1 MDMFDGF
8 VFLEEKKKSLIPI
21 LCQYDFLSALTAA
34 FSITSWRKNRGAQ
47 ESCLALNSAMV
58 ENTEWGRKTIFTP
71 NDLEEFFQ
79 LLYPILKTTP
89 YDDPVLPD
97 FGEIKLN
104 YRSKYY
110 SVITGTGHTAPIFS
124 ALQFLEKISESACM
138 DAYTDSLLCYS
149 DYCID
154 FLKAKNTPIN
164 EDFSLHPQFESPTFD
179 YYENV
184 KDFMTEEKWTGLGT
198 PLLSMLAAESNEIV
212 RSHFF
217 SYNDH
222 YYPLFNPSLVID
234 YQTKILLTRPDREL
248 HSIVISSL
256 ADKLASIY
264 DSHDIKTDHTIRK
277 PLLLDNK
284 QPLLD
289 NKKSFAYLEDSNLI
303 VFLDCGNEHRIE
315 EEISAIYKAHT
326 EDGLSIVD
334 LEARIPGKGYKA
346 YHVDKEC
353 KLSIICF
360 DEHINVDQP
369 RIVLRGREEKRIYT
383 AIDLMYMLMFS
394 SEVSQI
400 AEFDSDE
407 KNSESQVLSWGGA
420 SDYFTVFLSEKGFI
434 SKGAIEYSNVYSE
447 VDTSAAHI
455 FSHYLELGGVF
466 PFHLSSTI
474 FADPECWNVI
484 CDDNSVYQFTRKV
497 KALPGGAL
505 FKYDNGCSVF
515 LSYNFFSILKESNIT
530 QSRLSLDMFRAVT
543 EKFFIEYHQDLSAIP
558 PLANTLVQF
567 CCHSLSN
574 QNPEHYVCCQKAKVS
589 SNKLVVDFEVNSSN
603 LYLVNERK
611 EEAIDS
617 SKLSELLS
625 FAKWII
631 YLQNSSDLCFH
642 TDSDT
647 KLIVED
653 DYRIDVELGE
663 NYSQTFEKESQRR
676 IIAEPFNLRGDNTDR
691 DFFEKVANAF
701 YEDLGV
707 HFKVLE
713 SVLHHLSDSSFS
725 HDNVEFDEIAP
736 NVIKAKATDVLND
749 YLSFV
754 VENVPVEDV
763 KSAYDF
769 LTIVPGQLKTICD
782 TTHPI
787 LPIWER
793 EKRNHCFAVRPIYM
807 SNNDYIYSPIIME
820 EVRKRWI
827 EGFLQF
833 YPPFEIGLER
843 TCTALYAWKNNYEHL
858 FSSEVEVLLK
868 ESGCEYA
875 KHDVDLRREDRRG
888 NHPTIDVLGDYDVIG
903 LNTTQKRIFI
913 IECKVLQ
920 PIGSVFEHSNQQKRF
935 FTKEKF
941 DEKFQKRIDYFSKV
955 AMSFFANHGY
965 DTEGFTIN
973 PYMVVNKVFSS
984 YYKHVQFPIVTFDE
998 LKREIQL

>member
-89 YDDPVLPD
+89 Y
-97 FGEIKLN
+97 
-104 YRSKYY
+104 
-110 SVITGTGHTAPIFS
+110 
-124 ALQFLEKISESACM
+124 
-138 DAYTDSLLCYS
+138 
-149 DYCID
+149 
-154 FLKAKNTPIN
+154 
-164 EDFSLHPQFESPTFD
+164 
-179 YYENV
+179 
-184 KDFMTEEKWTGLGT
+184 
-198 PLLSMLAAESNEIV
+198 
-212 RSHFF
+212 
-217 SYNDH
+217 
-222 YYPLFNPSLVID
+222 
-234 YQTKILLTRPDREL
+234 
-248 HSIVISSL
+248 
-256 ADKLASIY
+256 
-264 DSHDIKTDHTIRK
+264 
-277 PLLLDNK
+277 
-284 QPLLD
+284 
-289 NKKSFAYLEDSNLI
+289 
-303 VFLDCGNEHRIE
+303 
-315 EEISAIYKAHT
+315 
-326 EDGLSIVD
+326 
-334 LEARIPGKGYKA
+334 
-346 YHVDKEC
+346 
-353 KLSIICF
+353 
-360 DEHINVDQP
+360 
-369 RIVLRGREEKRIYT
+369 
-383 AIDLMYMLMFS
+383 
-394 SEVSQI
+394 
-400 AEFDSDE
+400 
-407 KNSESQVLSWGGA
+407 
-420 SDYFTVFLSEKGFI
+420 
-434 SKGAIEYSNVYSE
+434 
-447 VDTSAAHI
+447 
-455 FSHYLELGGVF
+455 
-466 PFHLSSTI
+466 
-474 FADPECWNVI
+474 
-484 CDDNSVYQFTRKV
+484 
-497 KALPGGAL
+497 
-505 FKYDNGCSVF
+505 
-515 LSYNFFSILKESNIT
+515 
-530 QSRLSLDMFRAVT
+530 
-543 EKFFIEYHQDLSAIP
+543 
-558 PLANTLVQF
+558 
-567 CCHSLSN
+567 
-574 QNPEHYVCCQKAKVS
+574 
-589 SNKLVVDFEVNSSN
+589 
-603 LYLVNERK
+603 
-611 EEAIDS
+611 
-617 SKLSELLS
+617 
-625 FAKWII
+625 
-631 YLQNSSDLCFH
+631 
-642 TDSDT
+642 
-647 KLIVED
+647 
-653 DYRIDVELGE
+653 
-663 NYSQTFEKESQRR
+663 
-676 IIAEPFNLRGDNTDR
+676 
-691 DFFEKVANAF
+691 

>member
-1 MDMFDGF
+1 MTYLDRAIKDGYAIITGPENKQKIIY
-8 VFLEEKKKSLIPI
+8 VTSDNHTENYNDPEEKVRAEFWAELIYEYDYPAHRIKVEVTIPDRVPTDRADIVIFSDDECKKPYAVVECKRDGVTDAEFLQAIEQGVGNATWVKLRASYVVIIAGATRRVLDFSDDSTGILERENNIIADLPKAYGKPQAFRFYRGGEYTDVDGKKKKAPDIQPVAREDLITAI
-21 LCQYDFLSALTAA
+21 KKCHNTLWGGGRLSPPTA
-34 FSITSWRKNRGAQ
+34 
-47 ESCLALNSAMV
+47 
-58 ENTEWGRKTIFTP
+58 
-71 NDLEEFFQ
+71 
-79 LLYPILKTTP
+79 
-89 YDDPVLPD
+89 
-97 FGEIKLN
+97 FGELCKL
-104 YRSKYY
+104 
-110 SVITGTGHTAPIFS
+110 IFV
-124 ALQFLEKISESACM
+124 KISDEQKPRKKGEP
-138 DAYTDSLLCYS
+138 Y
-149 DYCID
+149 
-154 FLKAKNTPIN
+154 
-164 EDFSLHPQFESPTFD
+164 QF
-179 YYENV
+179 
-184 KDFMTEEKWTGLGT
+184 
-198 PLLSMLAAESNEIV
+198 
-212 RSHFF
+212 
-217 SYNDH
+217 
-222 YYPLFNPSLVID
+222 
-234 YQTKILLTRPDREL
+234 Q
-248 HSIVISSL
+248 
-256 ADKLASIY
+256 
-264 DSHDIKTDHTIRK
+264 IKTHE
-277 PLLLDNK
+277 P
-284 QPLLD
+284 
-289 NKKSFAYLEDSNLI
+289 
-303 VFLDCGNEHRIE
+303 
-315 EEISAIYKAHT
+315 
-326 EDGLSIVD
+326 
-334 LEARIPGKGYKA
+334 
-346 YHVDKEC
+346 
-353 KLSIICF
+353 
-360 DEHINVDQP
+360 
-369 RIVLRGREEKRIYT
+369 
-383 AIDLMYMLMFS
+383 
-394 SEVSQI
+394 
-400 AEFDSDE
+400 
-407 KNSESQVLSWGGA
+407 
-420 SDYFTVFLSEKGFI
+420 
-434 SKGAIEYSNVYSE
+434 
-447 VDTSAAHI
+447 
-455 FSHYLELGGVF
+455 
-466 PFHLSSTI
+466 
-474 FADPECWNVI
+474 
-484 CDDNSVYQFTRKV
+484 
-497 KALPGGAL
+497 
-505 FKYDNGCSVF
+505 
-515 LSYNFFSILKESNIT
+515 
-530 QSRLSLDMFRAVT
+530 
-543 EKFFIEYHQDLSAIP
+543 
-558 PLANTLVQF
+558 
-567 CCHSLSN
+567 
-574 QNPEHYVCCQKAKVS
+574 
-589 SNKLVVDFEVNSSN
+589 
-603 LYLVNERK
+603 
-611 EEAIDS
+611 S
-617 SKLSELLS
+617 SKLAERINALYNEQKVKDPEV
-625 FAKWII
+625 F
-631 YLQNSSDLCFH
+631 
-642 TDSDT
+642 TDSIKVDDRVLRT
-647 KLIVED
+647 VVSHLESINLNKTDLDVKGVAFEQFKLIVED